1 MNMLRKLQRIGNSRG
16 VILDRTMLDALG
28 AKTDV
33 ILTIQGSRIVIEA
46 APPADQPLPRRAFRG
61 DLRGVPDDALPS
73 LNEMRESRRLARKVR
88 ASRPGRTKNFVP
100 R

>member
-33 ILTIQGSRIVIEA
+33 VLTIHGSRIVIEA
-46 APPADQPLPRRAFRG
+46 APSADEPLPRRAFRG
-61 DLRGVPDDALPS
+61 DLRGVPSDALPS
-73 LNEMRESRRLARKVR
+73 LNDIRESRKLARKVR
-88 ASRPGRTKNFVP
+88 SSRASRSRNLVP